1 MFLESDKVRKI
12 MAVSVV
18 NNGGRKENSMAEKK
32 KENRRLGI
40 ALAAIGIVFVLTR
53 LFLLTSVP
61 RGLHVDE
68 AGMAYDA
75 FCLANYGTDRYM
87 TWHPVYLT
95 NYGSGQSALYA
106 YLASIFIRVIGFRPA
121 AFRLPAV
128 CLGAVTVIF
137 GYLIGRETMKKRS
150 AVILAGLITLCPY
163 YIMSSR
169 WGLDCNLLLGF
180 FTMSLYW
187 LILAVKRQKTG
198 WFALAGASF
207 GVTLYTYAVS
217 YVLLPLFLLFSFF
230 YLLWNRKIKVKHG
243 AAFVVPLAVLALP
256 LLLFIAVNMGYLEPI
271 FTPLFTI
278 HRLEYYR
285 GGEFSLANIPANRGL
300 LKMLLTTDLV
310 QYNGFPQF
318 GTLYYISVPFLLM
331 GIVLS
336 LVRMVKSVINRSY
349 DAQTFVAIM
358 FWIIMAV
365 DLVMMLPNINKS
377 NAVYFPFIY
386 FVALAF
392 DFLMEKLPFQRWVT
406 VGIVAAYGV
415 CFLCFGNYYY
425 FHYPEE
431 IYPQQYFNDSL
442 IQMLDRI
449 EEEYPGGMERNI
461 YVDVSD
467 DNVSQPY
474 IYTLIRKPLSPE
486 EWNAQRG
493 EHNSYGH
500 YRFFIPEETDES
512 GIYIMYSNQEAM
524 ERLSRAGFI
533 YEEYNG
539 LWRIYRKEGQDS

>member
-1 MFLESDKVRKI
+1 
-12 MAVSVV
+12 MAD
-18 NNGGRKENSMAEKK
+18 KK
-32 KENRRLGI
+32 KENRRLVT
-40 ALAAIGIVFVLTR
+40 ALAVIGILFVFTR

-106 YLASIFIRVIGFRPA
+106 YLASFFIRVIGFRPA

-128 CLGAVTVIF
+128 CLGAVTVLF
-137 GYLIGRETMKKRS
+137 GYLIGKETMKKRS
-150 AVILAGLITLCPY
+150 AVILAGLITVCPY

-180 FTMSLYW
+180 FTMSVYW

-198 WFALAGASF
+198 WFVLAGFSF

-230 YLLWNRKIKVKHG
+230 YLLWCRKIKAGHA
-243 AAFVVPLAVLALP
+243 AAFVIPLAVLALP

-271 FTPLFTI
+271 STPLFTI
-278 HRLEYYR
+278 HRLDYYR

-300 LKMLLTTDLV
+300 FRMLLTTDLV
-310 QYNGFPQF
+310 QYNGFAQF
-318 GTLYYISVPFLLM
+318 GTLYYISVPFLLA

-336 LVRMVKSVINRSY
+336 LVRTVKSIKNRTY
-349 DAQTFVAIM
+349 DAQTFVAVM
-358 FWIIMAV
+358 FWIIAAV
-365 DLVMMLPNINKS
+365 DMVMMLPNINKS
-377 NAVYFPFIY
+377 NAIYFPFIY

-392 DFLMEKLPFQRWVT
+392 DFLLERLPWKRWVT
-406 VGIVAAYGV
+406 VGIAAAYGV

-431 IYPQQYFNDSL
+431 VYPQQYFNDSL

-449 EEEYPGGMERNI
+449 EGEYPGGTERNI
-461 YVDVSD
+461 YVDMSD

-474 IYTLIRKPLSPE
+474 IYTLIRKPLSPA
-486 EWNAQRG
+486 EWNGLRG
-493 EHNSYGH
+493 ENNSYGH
-500 YRFFIPEETDES
+500 YRFFIPEETDEN

-524 ERLSRAGFI
+524 EQLSRSGFL
-533 YEEYNG
+533 YEEYNEH
-539 LWRIYRKEGQDS
+539 WRIYRKESQDSQFAR

>member
-1 MFLESDKVRKI
+1 MADKEKEKRRVVI
-12 MAVSVV
+12 SLAV
-18 NNGGRKENSMAEKK
+18 
-32 KENRRLGI
+32 
-40 ALAAIGIVFVLTR
+40 IGAVFVFTR

-87 TWHPVYLT
+87 TYHPVYLT

-106 YLASIFIRVIGFRPA
+106 YLASVFIRIIGFRPA

-128 CLGAVTVIF
+128 CLGAVTVMF

-169 WGLDCNLLLGF
+169 WGLDCNLLLGL
-180 FTMSLYW
+180 FTMSVYW

-198 WFALAGASF
+198 WFALAGLSF
-207 GVTLYTYAVS
+207 GVTLYSYAVS
-217 YVLLPLFLLFSFF
+217 YVLLPVFLLLSFF
-230 YLLWNRKIKVKHG
+230 YLLWNRKIKVRQ
-243 AAFVVPLAVLALP
+243 AAVFAALLAVFALP
-256 LLLFIAVNMGYLEPI
+256 LLLFIAVNMEYLEPI
-271 FTPLFTI
+271 STPLFTI

-285 GGEFSLANIPANRGL
+285 GGEFSLANIPANKGL
-300 LKMLLTTDLV
+300 FKMLLTADLV
-310 QYNGFPQF
+310 PYNGFARF
-318 GTLYYISVPFLLM
+318 GTLYYISVPFLLA
-331 GIVLS
+331 GILIS
-336 LVRMVKSVINRSY
+336 LVRTVKSIKNRTY

-358 FWIIMAV
+358 FWVIMAV
-365 DLVMMLPNINKS
+365 DMVMMLPNINKS

-392 DFLMEKLPFQRWVT
+392 DFLLERLPRKEWVT
-406 VGIVAAYGV
+406 AGIAAAYGV
-415 CFLCFGNYYY
+415 CFLSFGNYYY
-425 FHYPEE
+425 FQYPED

-449 EEEYPGGMERNI
+449 EETYPRGTERNI
-461 YVDVSD
+461 YVDISD

-474 IYTLIRKPLSPE
+474 IYTLIRRPLSPE
-486 EWNAQRG
+486 EWNARRG
-493 EHNSYGH
+493 ENNSYGH
-500 YRFFIPEETDES
+500 YCFTVPEETDEN
-512 GIYIMYSNQEAM
+512 GIYIMYSDQEAM
-524 ERLSRAGFI
+524 DRLSRAGFT

-539 LWRIYRKEGQDS
+539 FWRIYRKESRDSLSVR

>member
-1 MFLESDKVRKI
+1 MAGMSLENHRGGKEDN
-12 MAVSVV
+12 MAD
-18 NNGGRKENSMAEKK
+18 KK
-32 KENRRLGI
+32 KENRKI
-40 ALAAIGIVFVLTR
+40 VTALAAIGVLFLFTR

-106 YLASIFIRVIGFRPA
+106 YLASACIRVIGFRPA

-150 AVILAGLITLCPY
+150 AVILAGLIAVCPY
-163 YIMSSR
+163 FIMSSR

-180 FTMSLYW
+180 FTMSVYW
-187 LILAVKRQKTG
+187 LILAAKRQKTG
-198 WFALAGASF
+198 WFALAGLSF

-217 YVLLPLFLLFSFF
+217 YVLLPLFLFFSFF
-230 YLLWNRKIKVKHG
+230 YLLWNRKIKIKHA
-243 AAFVVPLAVLALP
+243 AAFAAPLAVLALP

-271 FTPLFTI
+271 STPLFTI
-278 HRLEYYR
+278 HRLDYYR
-285 GGEFSLANIPANRGL
+285 GGEFSLANIPANKGL
-300 LKMLLTTDLV
+300 FKMLLTTDLV
-310 QYNGFPQF
+310 QYNGFAQF
-318 GTLYYISVPFLLM
+318 GTLYYISVPFLLA

-336 LVRMVKSVINRSY
+336 LARTVKGIKNRTY
-349 DAQTFVAIM
+349 DAQVFVAIM
-358 FWIIMAV
+358 FWVIIAV
-365 DLVMMLPNINKS
+365 DMVMMLPNINKS
-377 NAVYFPFIY
+377 NAIYFPFIY

-392 DFLMEKLPFQRWVT
+392 DFLVEKLPFKRWVT
-406 VGIVAAYGV
+406 AGILAAYAV

-425 FHYPEE
+425 FHYPED

-442 IQMLDRI
+442 IRMLDHI
-449 EEEYPGGMERNI
+449 EGEYPGGTERNI
-461 YVDVSD
+461 YVDMSD

-474 IYTLIRKPLSPE
+474 IYTLIRKPLSPA
-486 EWNAQRG
+486 EWNAGRG
-493 EHNSYGH
+493 ENNSYGH
-500 YRFFIPEETDES
+500 YRFFIPEETDEN
-512 GIYIMYSNQEAM
+512 GIYIMYSDQEAM
-524 ERLSRAGFI
+524 ERLSRSGFT
-533 YEEYNG
+533 YEEFNQY
-539 LWRIYRKEGQDS
+539 WRIYRREK